1 MRCNTVSAAEDRS
14 CLHGSR
20 NWRQATRGRRSSR
33 GQGVAAHILVLVL
46 VAFCTG
52 VRPVAAADP
61 QSYQLVFPK
70 TGDKAL
76 DAALRASSQLESLRE
91 KAPVGPL
98 ALVLRAQQDV
108 ARFETVLQ
116 SFGYY
121 QGRVAITI
129 DGRSLDDSELPD
141 AIAALPEETKA
152 AVAVRADLGP
162 LYRVGQVKLEG
173 TLPEGMRERL
183 GIEPG
188 APAVAADILAGR
200 DRLLGALLDEGH
212 ALARVEPPVAY
223 ENPAQRVLDL
233 TFEVDAGPRV
243 ELGEIRISGLRDVDE
258 GFVRNRVLVR
268 PGDRFSPGS
277 IERARQDLLSVG
289 VFSGVTARAD
299 ERLDASGRL
308 PLTFDV
314 QERPRRVLGLSAG
327 YSTDLGGSL
336 GATWSHRNLF
346 GKAEQLNLSASLI
359 NLGGTAATDI
369 GYNVSGQLI
378 KPDFRRR
385 DQSLE
390 LKLGALQQS
399 LDAYDQTAILGGVF
413 LNRKLTP
420 KWTGSVGLAPIQE
433 RITQQGVARDFT
445 LLGIPVSLRYDGTG
459 RANPL
464 VDPTRGIIGN
474 ATVTPTFSFAGGDAG
489 NAFFTLL
496 QASVATYIDLARF
509 DLAPSGRSVV
519 AMRAMAGTALGA
531 SQFDMP
537 PDQRFY
543 GGGSA
548 TVRGFRYQSIGPRFE
563 DGKPV
568 GGTSIDAA
576 AIEFRQRLFGD
587 FGAVAFVDAGR
598 VSASGGPFQGKLH
611 VGAGVGVRYYTA
623 IGPLRLDLAV
633 PVRNNVPGN
642 DSFQV
647 YIGLGQAF

>member
-1 MRCNTVSAAEDRS
+1 M
-14 CLHGSR
+14 
-20 NWRQATRGRRSSR
+20 
-33 GQGVAAHILVLVL
+33 
-46 VAFCTG
+46 
-52 VRPVAAADP
+52 
-61 QSYQLVFPK
+61 FPR

-152 AVAVRADLGP
+152 AVAVTADLGP

-173 TLPEGMRERL
+173 TLPEGMGERL

-188 APAVAADILAGR
+188 APAVATDILAGR
-200 DRLLGALLDEGH
+200 DRLLGALLEEGH

-289 VFSGVTARAD
+289 VFSGVTARMD
-299 ERLDASGRL
+299 DRLDASGRL

-420 KWTGSVGLAPIQE
+420 KWTGSVGLAPIEE

-445 LLGIPVSLRYDGTG
+445 LLGIPVGLRYDSTG

-464 VDPTRGIIGN
+464 ADPTRGSIGN

-489 NAFFTLL
+489 NAYFTLMQVSL
-496 QASVATYIDLARF
+496 ATYVDLA
-509 DLAPSGRSVV
+509 APGRSVI

-531 SQFDMP
+531 SQLDLP

-548 TVRGFRYQSIGPRFE
+548 TVRGFRYQSIGPRFA
-563 DGKPV
+563 DGKPA
-568 GGTSIDAA
+568 GGTSIDAFG
-576 AIEFRQRLFGD
+576 IEFRQRLFGD
-587 FGAVAFVDAGR
+587 FGAVAFVDAGH
-598 VSASGGPFQGKLH
+598 VSASGGLFQGKAH
-611 VGAGVGVRYYTA
+611 VGAGLGVRYYTA
-623 IGPLRLDLAV
+623 IGALRLDVAV
-633 PVRNNVPGN
+633 PVKNNVPGN